1 MLEQGINM
9 DVVLTGRD
17 ELRCGKERK
26 ERKGHCG
33 YLGVNDN
40 QNITLQNCS
49 EFLFFVLFFFTP
61 PLGSRIQ
68 TKANNARPEIEPDL
82 LYGRSAAAPQCA
94 CAGFSASARS
104 ATI

>member
-1 MLEQGINM
+1 MLEQGVNM

-40 QNITLQNCS
+40 QNITLHNCS
-49 EFLFFVLFFFTP
+49 EFLFFFLFFS
-61 PLGSRIQ
+61 PLRWAPASKPKQ
-68 TKANNARPEIEPDL
+68 TMLGQK
-82 LYGRSAAAPQCA
+82 
-94 CAGFSASARS
+94 
-104 ATI
+104 